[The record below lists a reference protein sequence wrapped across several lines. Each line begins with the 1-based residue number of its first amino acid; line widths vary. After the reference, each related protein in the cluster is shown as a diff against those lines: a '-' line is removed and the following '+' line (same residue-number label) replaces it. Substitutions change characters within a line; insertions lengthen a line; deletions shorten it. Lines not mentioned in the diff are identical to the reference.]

1 VSAGEVLEYT
11 GEELESTGEELE
23 STGEV
28 VMPRVAGY
36 RP

>member
-1 VSAGEVLEYT
+1 MSAGEVLEYT